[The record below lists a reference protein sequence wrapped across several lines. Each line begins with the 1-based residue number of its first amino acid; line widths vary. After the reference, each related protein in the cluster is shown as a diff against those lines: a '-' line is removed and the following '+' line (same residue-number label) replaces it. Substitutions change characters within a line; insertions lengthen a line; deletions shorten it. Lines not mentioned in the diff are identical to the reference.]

1 MCSCMNVV
9 PRRATST
16 GPRTVSTWV
25 MPGPYRYVI
34 PGGRYACPDSWRRRM
49 DFGYDARTEELR
61 EQLLS
66 FMASHVYPAE
76 NASADQRAPA
86 TPAGPHWA
94 PPPALDPL

>member
-16 GPRTVSTWV
+16 GPRTVSTCV

-34 PGGRYACPDSWRRRM
+34 PVGRYACPDSWRRQM

-66 FMASHVYPAE
+66 FMHSHVYPAE
-76 NASADQRAPA
+76 KVFADQVADAAAPC
-86 TPAGPHWA
+86 PHSG
-94 PPPALDPL
+94 PPPGIGGL